1 MSTDT
6 IGIIGTG
13 RMGTAIATRLRAQG
27 FAVSVWNRSSEGT
40 ARAQEAGA
48 TLAGTPAALVAGADI
63 ILSSL
68 TDHAALAAV
77 LDAGALSDT
86 PKDKLWIEMSTL
98 LPDQQRDIAMRVEAA
113 GALYLECPVGGTVGP
128 ALKGALV
135 GMAGGSE
142 AAWQRGK
149 PVLEALCKRLDH
161 LGPVGA
167 GSAMKLAVNLPLA
180 LYWAAMGEALTLLA
194 DSGVDPGVAA
204 DVMSDSS
211 AGPAV
216 LKNRLQVVKDT
227 LAGADQPG
235 TFDLNGLRKDLGLAL
250 EWAGRDGTALP
261 LSEAARARYDAAI
274 RSGLGGMDGASLT
287 RFILSGAAS

>member
-1 MSTDT
+1 M
-6 IGIIGTG
+6 
-13 RMGTAIATRLRAQG
+13 
-27 FAVSVWNRSSEGT
+27 
-40 ARAQEAGA
+40 
-48 TLAGTPAALVAGADI
+48 
-63 ILSSL
+63 
-68 TDHAALAAV
+68 
-77 LDAGALSDT
+77 
-86 PKDKLWIEMSTL
+86 
-98 LPDQQRDIAMRVEAA
+98 
-113 GALYLECPVGGTVGP
+113 
-128 ALKGALV
+128 
-135 GMAGGSE
+135 
-142 AAWQRGK
+142 
-149 PVLEALCKRLDH
+149 DH